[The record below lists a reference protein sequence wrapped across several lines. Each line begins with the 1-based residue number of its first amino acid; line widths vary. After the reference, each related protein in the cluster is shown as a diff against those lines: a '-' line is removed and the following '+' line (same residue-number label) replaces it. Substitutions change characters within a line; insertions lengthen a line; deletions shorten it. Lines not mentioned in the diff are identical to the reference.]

1 MAKTIVGLFDS
12 LADAHSAVRELADMG
27 VPRSDISL
35 VAGDTKGEYSTKTGN
50 LGDEMSGAAA
60 GAGTGAILGGIGGL
74 LVGLGVLAIPGVGPL
89 IAAGPLATTL
99 LGAGVGAAAG
109 GLLGAL
115 VDVGVPEDEANYYA
129 EGVRR
134 GGVLVSLRAEDAMV
148 DRVVSILERHNA
160 VDVQRRAEEWR
171 REGWTR
177 FDPTAQPYKHDN
189 LQQQSN
195 VTSTASQTPSA
206 RTASATTGTAA
217 ITRAQSSVGGAK
229 PTAVGER
236 ERAIPV
242 VAEEL
247 QVGKRAV
254 NRGGVRVF
262 SRVVETPVEEHVQ
275 LRDERV
281 TVERRPVSR
290 NATAGDTAA
299 FKEDVIEVRE
309 TDEEAV
315 VAKQARVVEEVG
327 VRKDVEQRTETVRD
341 TVRRT
346 EVGVENLGAAQ
357 GQKVAGFE
365 TYANDFRS
373 DFTSKYGNRGYTY
386 DRYEPA
392 YRYGYTLASDTRY
405 AGKDWAA
412 IESDVRRDWE
422 TNYRGSAWEDFK
434 DSIRYAWDR
443 VRGYSASEASARR
456 SHRAA

>member
-1 MAKTIVGLFDS
+1 MAKTIVGMFDS
-12 LADAHSAVRELADMG
+12 PADAHSAVRELVDMG
-27 VPRSDISL
+27 VSRSDISL
-35 VAGDTKGEYSTKTGN
+35 VAGDTKGEYTTKTGN
-50 LGDEMSGAAA
+50 LSDEMSGAAA

-74 LVGLGVLAIPGVGPL
+74 LVGLGALAIPGVGPL
-89 IAAGPLATTL
+89 IAAGPIATTL

-134 GGVLVSLRAEDAMV
+134 GGVLVSVRAEDEMV
-148 DRVVSILERHNA
+148 DRVVSILERYNA

-177 FDPTAQPYKHDN
+177 FDPTAQPYTHAT
-189 LQQQSN
+189 L
-195 VTSTASQTPSA
+195 TAKAPSSQA
-206 RTASATTGTAA
+206 ASATTGTAA
-217 ITRAQSSVGGAK
+217 TTTAQSSVGGSQSK
-229 PTAVGER
+229 PAGER

-242 VAEEL
+242 IEEEL
-247 QVGKRAV
+247 QIGKRAV
-254 NRGGVRVF
+254 SRGGVRVF

-275 LRDERV
+275 LRDEHV
-281 TVERRPVSR
+281 TVERRPVNR

-315 VAKQARVVEEVG
+315 VAKQARVVEEVV

-405 AGKDWAA
+405 AGKIGLRSNPTSGATGRPTTA
-412 IESDVRRDWE
+412 GRL
-422 TNYRGSAWEDFK
+422 GKDFK
-434 DSIRYAWDR
+434 DSIRYGWDQGKR
-443 VRGYSASEASARR
+443 SLYGVLSFGEETSKMRR
-456 SHRAA
+456 PVP

>member
-1 MAKTIVGLFDS
+1 
-12 LADAHSAVRELADMG
+12 
-27 VPRSDISL
+27 
-35 VAGDTKGEYSTKTGN
+35 
-50 LGDEMSGAAA
+50 
-60 GAGTGAILGGIGGL
+60 
-74 LVGLGVLAIPGVGPL
+74 
-89 IAAGPLATTL
+89 
-99 LGAGVGAAAG
+99 
-109 GLLGAL
+109 
-115 VDVGVPEDEANYYA
+115 
-129 EGVRR
+129 
-134 GGVLVSLRAEDAMV
+134 VSVRAEDEMV

-195 VTSTASQTPSA
+195 VTSTATM
-206 RTASATTGTAA
+206 GTAA
-217 ITRAQSSVGGAK
+217 TTRAQSSAGGAK
-229 PTAVGER
+229 PTAAGER

-275 LRDERV
+275 LRDENV

-290 NATAGDTAA
+290 NATASDAAA

-315 VAKQARVVEEVG
+315 VAKQARVVEEVV

-357 GQKVAGFE
+357 GQKVVGFE

-373 DFTSKYGNRGYTY
+373 DFTTKYGNRGYTY

-392 YRYGYTLASDTRY
+392 YRYGYTLASEKRY

-412 IESDVRRDWE
+412 IEAEVRRDWE
-422 TNYRGSAWEDFK
+422 TNYRGSAWEDFKDSIRYGWERVKGYSPAEASASAGTYSSSGSAAHTFETYANDFRSNFTTKYGNRGYSYDRYEPAYRYGYTLAGDTRYAGKDWSAIEADARRDWEKNHQGSAWEDFK

-443 VRGYSASEASARR
+443 VRGYSASEASARS
-456 SHRAA
+456 SHRTA